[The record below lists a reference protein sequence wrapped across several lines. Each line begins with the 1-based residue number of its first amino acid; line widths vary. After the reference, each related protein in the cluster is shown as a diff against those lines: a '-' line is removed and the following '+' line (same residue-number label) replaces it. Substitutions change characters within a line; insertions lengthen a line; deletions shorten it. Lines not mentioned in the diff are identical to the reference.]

1 MKKLEDSLNYL
12 IKELGST
19 MRKEENSLEIN
30 DTLST
35 KIVYFS
41 LITLGVMVFVGV
53 AETFYIK
60 KYIESRKY
68 I

>member
-1 MKKLEDSLNYL
+1 MKILEDSLNYL
-12 IKELGST
+12 IKELGSSI
-19 MRKEENSLEIN
+19 RKEEDSLEIN
-30 DTLST
+30 DTLSD

-41 LITLGVMVFVGV
+41 FITLSVMLFVGI

-60 KYIESRKY
+60 KYVERRKY